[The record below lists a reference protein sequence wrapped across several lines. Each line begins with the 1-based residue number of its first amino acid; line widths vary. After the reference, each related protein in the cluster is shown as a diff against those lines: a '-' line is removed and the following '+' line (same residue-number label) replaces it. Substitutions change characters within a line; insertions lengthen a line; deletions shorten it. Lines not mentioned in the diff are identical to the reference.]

1 MYFFLIRP
9 FAKFHCE
16 YKVSSFHTIAIVRV
30 QCKVLLITSTKI
42 YRNARSRGEGITGGA
57 CQIENHETYLQLF
70 KKETRAVMIG
80 MFLLV
85 QKGT

>member
-1 MYFFLIRP
+1 MLFRSLTQAKSHISSNMNGFFP
-9 FAKFHCE
+9 
-16 YKVSSFHTIAIVRV
+16 RV
-30 QCKVLLITSTKI
+30 QCKVLLITSTNI
-42 YRNARSRGEGITGGA
+42 YRNARRRDEGIAGGA

-85 QKGT
+85 QIGT